1 MSRFAVAT
9 MLATLSAVALASPAF
24 AQQPPPLSY
33 VQPIAPTGL
42 RAVQD
47 ALHRAGVYNGTVDG
61 VWGQD
66 SQAALQQFQQ
76 THSLQ
81 VTGQM
86 NPATAQALGLDT
98 SRLLQIAPPQ
108 EAPPPMR
115 LGPDAIRNIQGRLQ
129 QMGYYHGGLD
139 GQWGPETQQALAT
152 LQQQR
157 GLQPTGQLNPATVS
171 AMGLDPNNPGA
182 PMR

>member
-1 MSRFAVAT
+1 MPRLAVAAVLAALPFAAVAT
-9 MLATLSAVALASPAF
+9 AAF

-33 VQPIAPTGL
+33 VQPIAPPGL

-47 ALHRAGVYNGTVDG
+47 SLHRAGIYGGAADG

-76 THSLQ
+76 AHALL

-86 NPATAQALGLDT
+86 NPATAQALGLDPA
-98 SRLLQIAPPQ
+98 RLLEIAPFQ
-108 EAPPPMR
+108 AAPPPMR
-115 LGPDAIRNIQGRLQ
+115 LGPDAIRNIQSRLR
-129 QMGYYHGGLD
+129 QMGYYEGGLD
-139 GQWGPETQQALAT
+139 GEWGPGTQSAVAR

-157 GLQPTGQLNPATVS
+157 GLQPTGQLTPPTVT

-182 PMR
+182 PVE